1 MEFASLNPCDFKFR
15 RNPSPS
21 FMVPLPKIPGADI
34 AGVVESAPPSSRFTK
49 GDRVAAMLPLLGS
62 RWGGYAEYVAVKEE
76 HLAKVIDDILVLV
89 LIAYWL

>member
-1 MEFASLNPCDFKFR
+1 
-15 RNPSPS
+15 
-21 FMVPLPKIPGADI
+21 
-34 AGVVESAPPSSRFTK
+34 
-49 GDRVAAMLPLLGS
+49 MLPLLGS